1 MSPAGQLTSRTKPT
15 TPWRMQFDQ
24 PSRAE
29 WKRGWPIVAGAMS
42 CSAFG
47 IPLFYYVFSIFTLPI
62 TKEFG
67 ITPGEL
73 SRAQALLVVGALVAP
88 LIGRAFDRLGFRI
101 VFGLCSLAVI
111 LTHVVMASFV
121 YSFAA
126 FAVAALVY
134 GVAGVGC
141 GPLAFTRPINAWFWH
156 QRGLALGVTAIGVAI
171 TTAVASPM
179 IEALI
184 ASQGWRA
191 GFWALAIIA
200 GGLGLPLS
208 LWLIKDAPPE
218 AHVAETPASNADSVA
233 ADPIDQNFLLDRDF
247 ILLVLS
253 ILCMAIPGSGLVS
266 QISPLVQEEGISA
279 SAAAFG
285 VSAYAIGQVTGRIV
299 TGWFLDRSNP
309 RMVAFLFTFVPAAGF
324 IVLATMAPPL
334 WLIILAVGLVGI
346 QQGAEIDLFAFFTA
360 RRFGMARYGQ
370 IYGWIIAAAWLG
382 NAAGILLFGW
392 LHDETGSFAMAEA
405 IGAALFVIAALLIAA
420 VRIAPTAA
428 AAALVVPEEQVEP
441 AAARLAD

>member
-1 MSPAGQLTSRTKPT
+1 MSPAGQLTSYAKPP
-15 TPWRMQFDQ
+15 TPCRMQFDQ

-47 IPLFYYVFSIFTLPI
+47 IPLFYYVFSIFTLPM

-88 LIGRAFDRLGFRI
+88 VIGRAFDRRGFRF
-101 VFGLCSLAVI
+101 VFGLCSLVI
-111 LTHVVMASFV
+111 VVTHVAMASIVSNFT
-121 YSFAA
+121 A
-126 FAVAALVY
+126 FAIAALVY

-156 QRGLALGVTAIGVAI
+156 QRGLALGLTAIGLAI
-171 TTAVASPM
+171 TTAIASPLIETM
-179 IEALI
+179 IAEH
-184 ASQGWRA
+184 GWRA
-191 GFWALAIIA
+191 GFLALAIIF
-200 GGLGLPLS
+200 GGIGLPLS
-208 LWLIKDAPPE
+208 LWLIRDAPSELPT
-218 AHVAETPASNADSVA
+218 AEINHPASPPAE
-233 ADPIDQNFLLDRDF
+233 QGFLRDRDF
-247 ILLVLS
+247 ILLVLAM
-253 ILCMAIPGSGLVS
+253 ICIAIPGAGLVS

-285 VSAYAIGQVTGRIV
+285 VSAYAIGQVAGRIV

-309 RMVAFLFTFVPAAGF
+309 NVVAFLFTFVPAAGF
-324 IVLATMAPPL
+324 VVLAAMAPPL

-346 QQGAEIDLFAFFTA
+346 QQGAEIDLFAFFTS

-370 IYGWIIAAAWLG
+370 IYGWIIASSWLG

-392 LHDETGSFAMAEA
+392 LRDETGAYAMAEA

-428 AAALVVPEEQVEP
+428 AAASLVPEERVAP
-441 AAARLAD
+441 DAAQLAD